1 MVPVL
6 FSAQQFKNQTDTRLQ
21 ENVRLHVTAKVGRS
35 ELSKDPY
42 SIIDEITKTN
52 IVRLNK
58 GELVM
63 IHPAFS
69 HPIKIIFTGYIF
81 PR

>member
-1 MVPVL
+1 M
-6 FSAQQFKNQTDTRLQ
+6 
-21 ENVRLHVTAKVGRS
+21 RLHVTAKVRRS

-63 IHPAFS
+63 IHPAFR
-69 HPIKIIFTGYIF
+69 HPIKIIFPGYIF